1 MSMVKYYLNLC
12 KETMKHIKISHDIL
26 EKIEKDELTP
36 VLIESPLASS
46 DIEGWVRNKK
56 FARACLRECLAKGE
70 APYASHL
77 LYAQEGL
84 LNDDIPEER
93 ALGIHAGLVWGAFAL
108 KTVVY
113 TDLGISSGM
122 ERGIKRAKEQNREI
136 EYRTLG
142 FVPQV
147 YPLEVELEIKRRQ
160 VETMLE
166 NEYMILPSQI
176 RPSIK

>member
-1 MSMVKYYLNLC
+1 
-12 KETMKHIKISHDIL
+12 MKHIEISHEIL

-36 VLIESPLASS
+36 VLIESPLAAP

-56 FARACLRECLAKGE
+56 FARACLRECLGKGE

-84 LNDDIPEER
+84 LNDDIAEER
-93 ALGIHAGLVWGAFAL
+93 ALGIHAGLVWGAFAT

-122 ERGIKRAKEQNREI
+122 ERGIKRAKEQGREV
-136 EYRTLG
+136 EYRALG

-147 YPLEVELEIKRRQ
+147 SPLEVELEIKRRE
-160 VETMLE
+160 VETMLK
-166 NEYMILPSQI
+166 NEDVVLPNQT
-176 RPSIK
+176 RPKIK